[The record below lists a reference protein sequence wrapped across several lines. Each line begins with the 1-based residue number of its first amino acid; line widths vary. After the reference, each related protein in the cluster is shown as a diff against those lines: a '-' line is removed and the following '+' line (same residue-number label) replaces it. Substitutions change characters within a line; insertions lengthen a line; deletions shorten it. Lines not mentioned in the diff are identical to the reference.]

1 MQQVAPLGKDAVLHD
16 DGRLRGQVK
25 RAGRDGPAGTAEHVA
40 EMESHVVFEG
50 VPRIYGGRGSSC
62 DIACHDTVAAAQRRR
77 LRGGSRHCWFCCGCR
92 SAILR
97 RLLQLDAQLPG
108 VS

>member
-40 EMESHVVFEG
+40 EMESHRVLEG
-50 VPRIYGGRGSSC
+50 DPRKYVPR
-62 DIACHDTVAAAQRRR
+62 
-77 LRGGSRHCWFCCGCR
+77 R
-92 SAILR
+92 SI
-97 RLLQLDAQLPG
+97 
-108 VS
+108 